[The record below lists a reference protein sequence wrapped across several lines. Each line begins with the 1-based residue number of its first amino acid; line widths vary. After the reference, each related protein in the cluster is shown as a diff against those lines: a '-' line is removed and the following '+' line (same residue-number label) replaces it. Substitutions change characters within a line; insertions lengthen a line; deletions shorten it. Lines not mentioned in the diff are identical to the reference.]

1 MYTHIDI
8 LICISLSIYLSL
20 YMYISIYI
28 YIYTYMYT
36 YIINMLII
44 YINIHTVAIT
54 LLGHQKAPRGTNYSS
69 MQVHPIPLLTL
80 WISESLP
87 PA

>member
-1 MYTHIDI
+1 
-8 LICISLSIYLSL
+8 
-20 YMYISIYI
+20 
-28 YIYTYMYT
+28 MYT